1 MLDDSRF
8 DDGVPLMQ
16 QMQIGYTASAVAR
29 TTTTDQLARW
39 QDESL
44 VVTGGVSGGATLVLT
59 VIDEDEKGAG
69 DFLGQASRP
78 CDKRLRC
85 VVLARL
91 LLRFCRTVPSSARR
105 VSL

>member
-1 MLDDSRF
+1 MLDDSCF

-59 VIDEDEKGAG
+59 VIDEDDKAG

-85 VVLARL
+85 VVPARL